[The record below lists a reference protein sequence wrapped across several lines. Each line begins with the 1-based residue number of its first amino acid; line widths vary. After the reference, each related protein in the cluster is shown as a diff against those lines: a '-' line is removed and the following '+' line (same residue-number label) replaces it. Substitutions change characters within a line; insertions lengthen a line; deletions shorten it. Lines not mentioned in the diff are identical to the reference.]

1 MVALMLGALLGIER
15 ELVGKESAGMRTEML
30 VSGGA
35 AIFSMTALT
44 LPYLMA
50 TSEQTLNSIIA
61 SGGFFNMAANIVVG
75 VGFLGAGLIIKTNDH
90 PHGVTTAALVWA
102 TAAIGM
108 LAGVGLEA
116 FAAVAAII
124 IAVLLYVLRKI
135 SIAQK
140 MEEKES

>member
-1 MVALMLGALLGIER
+1 
-15 ELVGKESAGMRTEML
+15 
-30 VSGGA
+30 
-35 AIFSMTALT
+35 
-44 LPYLMA
+44 
-50 TSEQTLNSIIA
+50 
-61 SGGFFNMAANIVVG
+61 MAANIVVG